1 MKMRRSFLL
10 LGLLTLAACDPA
22 GKADDTDA
30 QPETTDA
37 DGDGYSEDEG
47 DCDDNDP
54 EIHPGADERCDGI
67 DNDCDGE
74 FDEEVQGT
82 WYADAD
88 ADGFG
93 DPDGG
98 VPACE
103 QPSGFVEE
111 EQATDCDDNDPEIH
125 PDADERC
132 NGIDDDCD
140 GEIDEEATLTLHHD
154 ADGDGW
160 GDATVTSEGCEPSE
174 GWVLDDSDCDDGDA
188 AVNPAATELCDGIDN
203 DCDGAVDEDDADDAA
218 TWYADADADGAGD
231 ADEALEACSAPSG
244 YVADDSD
251 CDDGDAAVNPA
262 ATELCDGIDNDCDGA
277 VDEDDADDAATWY
290 LDADADGAGDADEAL
305 EACSAP
311 SGYVADDSDCDD
323 GDAAVNPAA
332 TELCDGID
340 NDCDGA
346 VDEDDADDAA
356 TWYADADADG
366 AGDADEALEACS
378 APSGYVADDS
388 DCDDGDAA
396 VNPAATELCD
406 GIDNDCD
413 GAVDEDDADDAA
425 TWYLDADADG
435 AGDADEA
442 LEACSAPSG
451 YVADDSDCDDDD
463 PSLQDCMSCLHILE
477 AGRSTGDGLYEMD
490 PCDDGVTRQFW
501 CDMSTDGG
509 GWTLAGWQ
517 ASDSTNYLGTSDWG
531 TAGGSDWSVDL
542 ECIDFD
548 EMMVFN
554 LTYADWYSQTY
565 PASTWVSSPSSFFV
579 YASDGTAFA
588 QGTYGPSSSQLV
600 MGCVHY
606 DYGGSWSFAC
616 DNDSQAGQQGHLTD
630 YAGEYCSGGRLDYTW
645 AWSDGST
652 CSYRGV
658 EYDWGFAI
666 R

>member
-111 EQATDCDDNDPEIH
+111 EQATDCDHHDPEIH

-174 GWVLDDSDCDDGDA
+174 GWVL
-188 AVNPAATELCDGIDN
+188 
-203 DCDGAVDEDDADDAA
+203 
-218 TWYADADADGAGD
+218 
-231 ADEALEACSAPSG
+231 
-244 YVADDSD
+244 
-251 CDDGDAAVNPA
+251 
-262 ATELCDGIDNDCDGA
+262 
-277 VDEDDADDAATWY
+277 
-290 LDADADGAGDADEAL
+290 
-305 EACSAP
+305 
-311 SGYVADDSDCDD
+311 
-323 GDAAVNPAA
+323 
-332 TELCDGID
+332 
-340 NDCDGA
+340 
-346 VDEDDADDAA
+346 
-356 TWYADADADG
+356 
-366 AGDADEALEACS
+366 
-378 APSGYVADDS
+378 DDS